1 MTQRGEAWVQQAQ
14 SDLAVAPLTAEGVHA
29 EASNQAWQGVEAM
42 GCRAW
47 MVRRRAL
54 PAPPL
59 VGPCRIRTSR
69 LTKPSP
75 LISHQFT
82 SGVFLRGQRA

>member
-14 SDLAVAPLTAEGVHA
+14 SDLAVARLTAEGVHA

-54 PAPPL
+54 PAPPF